1 MKPRASYSF
10 RTLIGMVTEMNANYV
25 QRLRI
30 EFVKDGPTRYIG
42 HLDLAKSL
50 ERSLNRARIPLA
62 YTQGYNRRPRLQLTT
77 ALPLGYTSE
86 CEIADIWLV
95 EAIDPIEA
103 INSMAS
109 TMAPGIQIIS
119 VKEVE
124 LRAPTPQAQEAEYR
138 ITFLERQEPADLQS
152 RIDRLLEAQKLK
164 RERRGKVYDL
174 RPLILGLE
182 LLNIPGIPEQLRMQ
196 LSLLPG
202 KTGRPDEVLAE
213 MGLDPLESRIHRSNL
228 VLVDS
233 A

>member
-1 MKPRASYSF
+1 MQ
-10 RTLIGMVTEMNANYV
+10 ANYV

-30 EFVKDGPTRYIG
+30 EFKKDGPTRYIG
-42 HLDLAKSL
+42 HLDLAQSL
-50 ERSLNRARIPLA
+50 ARSFNRARIPLA

-95 EAIDPIEA
+95 EAIDPEDA
-103 INSMAS
+103 RKSMES
-109 TMAPGIQIIS
+109 TMAPGIQIVS
-119 VKEVE
+119 VSEVD
-124 LRAPTPQAQEAEYR
+124 LRATTPQAQEATYR
-138 ITFLERQEPADLQS
+138 ITFLERQDPIDLQS
-152 RIDRLLEAQKLK
+152 RIDRLLEAQKLE

-182 LLNIPGIPEQLRMQ
+182 ILDIPAIPEQLRMQ

-213 MGLDPLESRIHRSNL
+213 MGFDPLESRIHRSEL
-228 VLVDS
+228 VLVES